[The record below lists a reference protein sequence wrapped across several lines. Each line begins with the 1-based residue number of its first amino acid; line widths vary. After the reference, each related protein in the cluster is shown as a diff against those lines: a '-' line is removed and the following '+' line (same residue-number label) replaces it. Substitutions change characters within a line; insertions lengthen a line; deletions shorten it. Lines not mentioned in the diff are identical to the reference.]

1 MTNLSII
8 IPAKNEPESLPF
20 VLDEFKNLGHEVYV
34 VLESEDKVTINSI
47 KGKKCNIICQKK
59 RVTEMQ

>member
-34 VLESEDKVTINSI
+34 VLEGEDKVTINSI